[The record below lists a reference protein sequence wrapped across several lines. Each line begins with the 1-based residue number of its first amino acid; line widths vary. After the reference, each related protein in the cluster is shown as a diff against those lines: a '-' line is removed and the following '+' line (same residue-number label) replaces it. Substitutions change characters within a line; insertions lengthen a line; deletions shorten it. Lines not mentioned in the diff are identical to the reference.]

1 MSFDSGIVSLIV
13 ITLVAATVNGAL
25 GYGFS
30 SLTVPVASLSYSNR
44 LLSPALVLVEVVLNW
59 YTLFVNRKSFS
70 KVWRRMLPI
79 LLGLVPGV
87 IVGSYFLMV
96 AQPAL
101 LKVIVYA
108 ILLPLILC
116 QAAGIR
122 REIRDPRYERILG
135 GGLGLGV
142 GALYATTT
150 ISGPPLAIMLNN
162 QGFVKEEF
170 RASLGI
176 VRVVEST
183 LTAIAYYFLGLY
195 SVASFKLI
203 PYIVPSV
210 LIGLPLGVLL
220 VQRMASETF
229 RRICMSFDAWVVGF
243 GISRALIDLHLVT
256 SPYAY
261 LPFVAAVWI
270 DACLLFAFFKKAHR
284 EPALS
289 KSTS

>member
-1 MSFDSGIVSLIV
+1 MVLIT
-13 ITLVAATVNGAL
+13 ITFIAAIVNGAL

-44 LLSPALVLVEVVLNW
+44 ILSPALVLVEVVLNW

-70 KVWRRMLPI
+70 KIWRRMLPI
-79 LLGLVPGV
+79 LFGLVPGV

-96 AQPAL
+96 AQPSL

-108 ILLPLILC
+108 VLLPLILC

-122 REIRDPRYERILG
+122 REIRDPRYERIFG

-183 LTAIAYYFLGLY
+183 LTAISYYFLGLY
-195 SVASFKLI
+195 SVGSLKLI
-203 PYIVPSV
+203 PYIAPSV

-243 GISRALIDLHLVT
+243 GISRALIDLHVMT

-261 LPFVAAVWI
+261 VTFAAAAGI
-270 DACLLFAFFKKAHR
+270 DAYLLFAFFKTRR
-284 EPALS
+284 EPTLA
-289 KSTS
+289 KSTSY